1 MYLLGLIRQVK
12 LRILRSHNIRDRL
25 LYVLKGVLLRQHV
38 NDRGN
43 NMLSRADQGFSKG
56 LETPSQE
63 RLSRICVVC
72 DFQGSNPIGAM
83 ARRVGRGMG
92 SSVIFANTEATTWLY
107 NPIMR
112 SLSRFEH
119 TMDGIIASVA
129 SSAETHLHLELG
141 MFGNS
146 LELMRKNVLKIIS
159 NSLGLVVFFHSL
171 HMNDETFAP
180 IYKDILFAIEK
191 HKQNGRCCIWVNN
204 EKDALLVKKYF
215 SGRLIHAPVLYF
227 NQRLRAR
234 LIESGAR
241 RRAKRTSSTRTV
253 GVFGYINGHKDFET
267 TLRALSLLPEYFH
280 LKIVG
285 GVHPGERKLSEK
297 NPNIVAI
304 DNFLWSMRDTGICDR
319 ITFVDG
325 LGDWDFFS
333 EMASLDVVVINYLE
347 TAMSASSVLSQAL
360 EIGVPIVAS
369 RCTTF
374 ELAQQHFGKAY
385 EMFDPGNSLQL
396 RQKILESTGNTT
408 RFRTACIPSLEGF
421 CMDLGQ

>member
-1 MYLLGLIRQVK
+1 MIVLPSHDIRARLIYVFKGAFLRRQV
-12 LRILRSHNIRDRL
+12 D
-25 LYVLKGVLLRQHV
+25 
-38 NDRGN
+38 DRGI
-43 NMLSRADQGFSKG
+43 NMLNRADQGFSKG
-56 LETPSQE
+56 LETQAPE

-119 TMDGIIASVA
+119 TMDEIIASVA

-146 LELMRKNVLKIIS
+146 LESMRDNVLKIID
-159 NSLGLVVFFHSL
+159 NAFGLVVFFHSL
-171 HMNDETFAP
+171 HMNDETFAQ
-180 IYKDILFAIEK
+180 IYKDILIAIEK
-191 HKQNGRCCIWVNN
+191 HKHKQNGKCCVWVNN

-215 SGRLIHAPVLYF
+215 GGRLIHAPVLYF
-227 NQRLRAR
+227 NQRLRSR
-234 LIESGAR
+234 LMESGAR
-241 RRAKRTSSTRTV
+241 RRAKRPSASRTV

-360 EIGVPIVAS
+360 EIGVPVVAS

-396 RQKILESTGNTT
+396 CQKILVSTGSTT
-408 RFRTACIPSLEGF
+408 RFRTTCIPSLERL